1 MVLNK
6 DDFNLWL
13 DQEVWVRGDYTIL
26 RREYIPHFAEE
37 VRQFMKDCG
46 YTMDHRWKKGEL
58 ILAKWM
64 YRIHFQECVK
74 GDYGGEI
81 HYPPAFHRDWVE
93 DHDEFLHIMSADR
106 VSSFMERWRL
116 YQDFDPDSRI
126 GQRMIHEITSLL
138 YIYIDMEASM
148 AGRRIAELLEEGS
161 ESESDDKGRVDIYIS
176 DSRQGYHGSGSI
188 PIA

>member
-1 MVLNK
+1 MILNK

-13 DQEVWVRGDYTIL
+13 DQEVWVTGNSKTL

-37 VRQFMKDCG
+37 VRGFMKGCG
-46 YTMDHRWKKGEL
+46 YTMDHRWQKGEL

-64 YRIHFQECVK
+64 YRIHFQERVK
-74 GDYGGEI
+74 GFDI
-81 HYPPAFHRDWVE
+81 HYRAFHRNWVE

-116 YQDFDPDSRI
+116 YEDFDPESHI
-126 GQRMIHEITSLL
+126 GQRIIHEITSLL
-138 YIYIDMEASM
+138 YIYIDMEASSV
-148 AGRRIAELLEEGS
+148 GRRIAEFLEEGS

-176 DSRQGYHGSGSI
+176 DSRQGYHGSGSN